1 MVEIWIVEAD
11 ALPGA
16 NWGRRTEVVT
26 MADKRKKIRSAVR
39 RGRAESHL
47 LACLVAFAVTVI
59 VTRVY
64 LELTGYPQIGN
75 SVLHIAHALWGGL
88 LLFVAVLLPLVL
100 ANLWAIRASAL
111 LGGMGIGLFI
121 DEVGKLIT
129 QTNDY
134 FFPPALSIVY
144 GFLLLV
150 VFAYLYFRRP
160 HTQDPRQALYGAL
173 EGLHDAL
180 DGHLDTEEAA
190 SIEAQL
196 AVARRSDRNEIVSLA
211 NAISDY
217 LQEEKRHLQAAEPG
231 YWKRAV
237 TQVDRMGRRLGRR
250 LHRSIISVLLI
261 LSVIFVIGYIA
272 VLIQGGTYLDSQ
284 VVQWR
289 GALIATQTTI
299 GALMIVAVLLWLT
312 RNEDRG
318 LKFAVLGFLLSLVAL
333 QTLYFYL
340 SQFSAITATLLQL
353 GFLQI
358 LLAYRRWY
366 LSDDTSIGH
375 P

>member
-1 MVEIWIVEAD
+1 VE
-11 ALPGA
+11 
-16 NWGRRTEVVT
+16 
-26 MADKRKKIRSAVR
+26 DKRKKLRSAVR
-39 RGRAESHL
+39 RDRAENYL
-47 LACLVAFAVTVI
+47 LTCLVAFAVTVI

-100 ANLWAIRASAL
+100 ANRWAIRASAL
-111 LGGMGIGLFI
+111 LGGVGIGLFI

-144 GFLLLV
+144 SFLLLI
-150 VFAYLYFRRP
+150 VFTYLYFRRP
-160 HTQDPRQALYGAL
+160 HTQDPRQALYRAF

-180 DGHLDTEEAA
+180 DGHLDAEEAA
-190 SIEAQL
+190 SLEAQL
-196 AVARRSDRNEIVSLA
+196 DIAKRSDRDEIVSLA

-217 LQEEKRHLQAAEPG
+217 LQKEKRHLQAAEPG
-231 YWKRAV
+231 YWKRAA
-237 TQVDRMGRRLGRR
+237 TQVETIGRRLGRR
-250 LHRSIISVLLI
+250 AHRGIISVLLI
-261 LSVIFVIGYIA
+261 VWVAFVIGYIA
-272 VLIQGGTYLDSQ
+272 VVIQGGPTLDSQ

-289 GALIATQTTI
+289 GALIVTQTMV

-312 RNEDRG
+312 RNEERG
-318 LKFAVLGFLLSLVAL
+318 LKFAVIGFLLSLVAL

-358 LLAYRRWY
+358 LLVYRRWY
-366 LSDDTSIGH
+366 LADDTSIAH
-375 P
+375 S